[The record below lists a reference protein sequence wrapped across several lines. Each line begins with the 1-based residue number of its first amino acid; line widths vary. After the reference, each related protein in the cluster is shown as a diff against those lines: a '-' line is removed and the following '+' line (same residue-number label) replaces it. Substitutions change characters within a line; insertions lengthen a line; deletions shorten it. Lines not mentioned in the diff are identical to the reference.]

1 MSGQNGGMLSAH
13 HWARHLVELGHTVRL
28 IPPQYVTPYVKRNK
42 TDAADAEAICEA
54 VARPNMR
61 FVLIKTK
68 EQQAI
73 LALHR
78 VRSLTVRQRTAAI
91 NALRGLMGEF
101 GLVAGKGIR
110 QLGQLSERLAQA
122 DETVVP
128 LEGREAIR
136 CLLMPACSHLG
147 QHPLYLTRM
156 LFFIILKSV

>member
-1 MSGQNGGMLSAH
+1 MEACSSAH

-61 FVLIKTK
+61 FVPIKTK

-78 VRSLTVRQRTAAI
+78 VRSLAVRQRTAAI

-110 QLGQLSERLAQA
+110 QLGQLSERLAQV

-136 CLLMPACSHLG
+136 C
-147 QHPLYLTRM
+147 
-156 LFFIILKSV
+156 FLKHIDTLRRG

>member
-1 MSGQNGGMLSAH
+1 
-13 HWARHLVELGHTVRL
+13 
-28 IPPQYVTPYVKRNK
+28 
-42 TDAADAEAICEA
+42 
-54 VARPNMR
+54 MR
-61 FVLIKTK
+61 FVPIKTK

-78 VRSLTVRQRTAAI
+78 VRSLAVRQRTAAI

-110 QLGQLSERLAQA
+110 QLGQLSERLAQV

-136 CLLMPACSHLG
+136 C
-147 QHPLYLTRM
+147 
-156 LFFIILKSV
+156 FLKHIDTLRRG